1 MVSRGLS
8 SPGAITICRCIRGNR
23 DGEGKRE
30 GGSGKKYRKAN
41 AFEFVY
47 LYIFRVAPSETSND
61 VKPFL
66 M

>member
-1 MVSRGLS
+1 MRSARGAS
-8 SPGAITICRCIRGNR
+8 SPGTITICRCIRGNR
-23 DGEGKRE
+23 DGE
-30 GGSGKKYRKAN
+30 SKKYRKAN

>member
-1 MVSRGLS
+1 MERG
-8 SPGAITICRCIRGNR
+8 R
-23 DGEGKRE
+23 EE
-30 GGSGKKYRKAN
+30 GGGRKYRKAN

-47 LYIFRVAPSETSND
+47 LYIFRVAPSETSD

>member
-1 MVSRGLS
+1 MGSRGLS

-47 LYIFRVAPSETSND
+47 LYIFRVAPSETSD

>member
-1 MVSRGLS
+1 MRWARGAS

-23 DGEGKRE
+23 DGEGGERE
-30 GGSGKKYRKAN
+30 REAKKYRKAN

-47 LYIFRVAPSETSND
+47 LYIFRVAPSETSD

>member
-1 MVSRGLS
+1 MGSRGLS
-8 SPGAITICRCIRGNR
+8 SRGAITICRCIRGNR

-30 GGSGKKYRKAN
+30 GGKGGKKYRKAN

-47 LYIFRVAPSETSND
+47 LYIFRVAPSETSD

>member
-1 MVSRGLS
+1 MRWARGAS

-23 DGEGKRE
+23 DGEGER
-30 GGSGKKYRKAN
+30 GGEGKKYRKAN

-47 LYIFRVAPSETSND
+47 LYIFRVAPSETSD